1 MNKSRSYPIKKMT
14 LTAVFMAMNIILSME
29 ILSIPVPGGHLYFN
43 DTVICLAS
51 LLLDPL
57 GAFAVG
63 GLGSFLGDALFY
75 PEPMFVSLVTHGLQ
89 AVVIS
94 IVSHRLFGEKHR
106 PAAAIIAVLIGAV
119 IMVSG
124 YTVGRIFF
132 YGSKSVAVAIVK
144 LPFEIL
150 QAALGVVAAPILAY
164 PCGIKRQYDKL
175 MRE

>member
-1 MNKSRSYPIKKMT
+1 MEKNNARSAKWMA
-14 LTAVFMAMNIILSME
+14 LTAMLMAMNIVLSME
-29 ILSIPVPGGHLYFN
+29 VLSIPVPGGHLYFN
-43 DTVICLAS
+43 DSVICLAA
-51 LLLDPL
+51 LLLDPF

-94 IVSHRLFGEKHR
+94 LISHRLFKNGGILG
-106 PAAAIIAVLIGAV
+106 AFVAVIVGAV

-132 YGSKSVAVAIVK
+132 YGARSVSMAMVK

-150 QAALGVVAAPILAY
+150 QAGLGVVIGPVLAY
-164 PCGIKRQYDKL
+164 PCGLKKRFDKL
-175 MRE
+175 LRP

>member
-1 MNKSRSYPIKKMT
+1 MENRKKYSAKWMA
-14 LTAVFMAMNIILSME
+14 LTAVLMAMNIVLSME
-29 ILSIPVPGGHLYFN
+29 ILSVPVPGGHLYFN
-43 DTVICLAS
+43 DSVICLAS

-63 GLGSFLGDALFY
+63 GLGSFLGDAIFY

-94 IVSHRLFGEKHR
+94 LISHKIFKGKSYIGALV
-106 PAAAIIAVLIGAV
+106 AVLAGAV

-124 YTVGRIFF
+124 YTIGRIFF
-132 YGSKSVAVAIVK
+132 YGARSYAVAMVK

-150 QAALGVVAAPILAY
+150 QAALGVVLGPILAY
-164 PCGIKRQYDKL
+164 SLGLKRQFDKL
-175 MRE
+175 MKA

>member
-1 MNKSRSYPIKKMT
+1 MENRKKYSAKWMA
-14 LTAVFMAMNIILSME
+14 LTAVLMAMNIVLSME
-29 ILSIPVPGGHLYFN
+29 ILSVPVPGGHLYFN
-43 DTVICLAS
+43 DSVICLAS

-63 GLGSFLGDALFY
+63 GLGSFLGDAIFY

-94 IVSHRLFGEKHR
+94 LISHKVFKDKSLLGAIV
-106 PAAAIIAVLIGAV
+106 AVLAGAV

-124 YTVGRIFF
+124 YTIGRIFF
-132 YGSKSVAVAIVK
+132 YGAKSYAVAMVK

-150 QAALGVVAAPILAY
+150 QAALGVVLGPILAY
-164 PCGIKRQYDKL
+164 PLGLRKQFNKL
-175 MRE
+175 L